1 MAETN
6 LTSLRR
12 KRKGDC
18 MAKAILVMDI
28 PECCADCQL
37 ADDDPSGLY
46 CVFADDYYDGSDSS
60 EDRAS
65 FCPLR
70 ELPEKNPS
78 NPELKPGVYYTE
90 KGYEVYKRG
99 WNACLDEIL
108 EERKE

>member
-1 MAETN
+1 
-6 LTSLRR
+6 
-12 KRKGDC
+12 
-18 MAKAILVMDI
+18 MAKAVLVMDM

-46 CVFADDYYDGSDSS
+46 CVPADEYYDGKEST

-70 ELPEKNPS
+70 ELPEKNPN
-78 NPELKPGVYYTE
+78 NPELIPGVYYQE
-90 KGYEVYKRG
+90 NIYKVYKNG

-108 EERKE
+108 K

>member
-1 MAETN
+1 
-6 LTSLRR
+6 
-12 KRKGDC
+12 
-18 MAKAILVMDI
+18 MAKAVLVMDM

-70 ELPEKNPS
+70 KLPEKI
-78 NPELKPGVYYTE
+78 PELKS
-90 KGYEVYKRG
+90 GYEDLSKSIRRMG

>member
-1 MAETN
+1 
-6 LTSLRR
+6 
-12 KRKGDC
+12 
-18 MAKAILVMDI
+18 MAKAILVMDM

-70 ELPEKNPS
+70 ELPDKKCGAWTDGMIAAYNKYLS
-78 NPELKPGVYYTE
+78 
-90 KGYEVYKRG
+90 EV
-99 WNACLDEIL
+99 L
-108 EERKE
+108 ERKE

>member
-1 MAETN
+1 MP
-6 LTSLRR
+6 
-12 KRKGDC
+12 
-18 MAKAILVMDI
+18 KAVVAMSM
-28 PECCADCQL
+28 PECCADCEL

-70 ELPEKNPS
+70 ELPEKKERRVGEHGGRMFRAGFN
-78 NPELKPGVYYTE
+78 V
-90 KGYEVYKRG
+90 
-99 WNACLDEIL
+99 CLDEIL